1 MLNFELF
8 FFKEISFVGPDKP
21 YLIGLLIQVI
31 IFSIAATYRVRV
43 LQQGVNSMKE
53 EQRQLIEQQNETL
66 KVQVAEKTD
75 QLQNALKIL
84 QQKKTELEEVNHEL
98 SQQSMSVNE
107 LNSQLESLVII
118 RTEGTRLIFLNR
130 LKVEFF

>member
-1 MLNFELF
+1 
-8 FFKEISFVGPDKP
+8 
-21 YLIGLLIQVI
+21 
-31 IFSIAATYRVRV
+31 
-43 LQQGVNSMKE
+43 MKE